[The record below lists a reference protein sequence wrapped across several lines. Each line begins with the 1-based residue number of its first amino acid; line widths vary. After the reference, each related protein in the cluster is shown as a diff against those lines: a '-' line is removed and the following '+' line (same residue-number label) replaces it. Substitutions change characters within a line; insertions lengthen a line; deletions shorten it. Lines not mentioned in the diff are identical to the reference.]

1 MIFTC
6 LLKKKKN
13 IEIITPYHRH
23 ENFFFFFFQEKFEAN
38 STIGFLIPFFPKIK
52 VRIVEK
58 DLILIN
64 KSV

>member
-13 IEIITPYHRH
+13 IEIITPHHRH
-23 ENFFFFFFQEKFEAN
+23 ENFFFFFQEKFEAN
-38 STIGFLIPFFPKIK
+38 STIDFLIPFFSKIK

>member
-23 ENFFFFFFQEKFEAN
+23 ENFFFFFQEKFEAN